1 VSSHGRLEQVR
12 FAMSRGHSQRRSCEL
27 IGMPRSVLTY
37 ERRMPKKDAPV
48 LAAMKRLAE
57 QYPRYGYRRIRI
69 FLRREG
75 HEMGWERA
83 HRLWRLA
90 GLQLPKKRSRK
101 RVAASRPRPQ
111 APTGPNSVW
120 AYDFV
125 YDACANGQQIKCLT
139 VIDEFTRECLAIDVA
154 GGIRSKRVIEVLSE
168 LVSVRGAPRYL
179 RSDNGP
185 EFVSAAILQWI
196 ADSNIGSAL
205 IDPGKP
211 WQNGTDESFNGR
223 FRDECLN
230 LEWFRS
236 RREARVI
243 IETWRRHYNLVRPRT
258 RAWTISPRSNSSTIS
273 IPSTRGPFSR
283 NLWSEI
289 AQARQR

>member
-1 VSSHGRLEQVR
+1 MSSQGRIEQVR

-27 IGMPRSVLTY
+27 IGIRRSVLTY
-37 ERRMPKKDAPV
+37 ERQMPRKDAPV
-48 LAAMKRLAE
+48 LQAMRRLAE

-75 HEMGWERA
+75 HEMSWERA

-154 GGIRSKRVIEVLSE
+154 GGIRSKRVIEVLSQ

-185 EFVSAAILQWI
+185 EFVSHRILEWI
-196 ADSNIGSAL
+196 EASGIGSAL

-243 IETWRRHYNLVRPRT
+243 IETWRQHYNQVRPHSSLDYRT
-258 RAWTISPRSNSSTIS
+258 PVEFVDNLHSINQRAV
-273 IPSTRGPFSR
+273 
-283 NLWSEI
+283 L
-289 AQARQR
+289 